1 MTAWRWAGS
10 CRSTHDGGWS
20 QYSIGASALTGAP
33 CRRHPWAMDDTTFW
47 GLIGRLDWR
56 AEDDDERVVAPLVKA
71 LSDMP
76 DRDIAGFADQLA
88 RRLYA
93 LDGRAWARESGS
105 SVWWA
110 EPDKLSV
117 DGFLYARLAVIAS
130 GEARYDEVLADPTR
144 MPKDAE
150 FESLLYVAST
160 AYERKTGLDDD
171 GSLDSAVSFETFSN
185 AEGWP
190 AASSSDPGSTR
201 PSPASPPRRTPTS
214 WPSPRPA
221 PARRRSR

>member
-1 MTAWRWAGS
+1 
-10 CRSTHDGGWS
+10 
-20 QYSIGASALTGAP
+20 
-33 CRRHPWAMDDTTFW
+33 MDDTTFW

-105 SVWWA
+105 TIWPGD
-110 EPDKLSV
+110 EDDLSV

-130 GEARYDEVLADPTR
+130 GQARYDEVLLDPTR

-185 AEGWP
+185 SEGWP
-190 AASSSDPGSTR
+190 AA
-201 PSPASPPRRTPTS
+201 
-214 WPSPRPA
+214 
-221 PARRRSR
+221 

>member
-1 MTAWRWAGS
+1 
-10 CRSTHDGGWS
+10 
-20 QYSIGASALTGAP
+20 
-33 CRRHPWAMDDTTFW
+33 MDDTTFW
-47 GLIGRLDWR
+47 GLIERLDWR
-56 AEDDDERVVAPLVKA
+56 AEDDHERVVAPLVKA

-93 LDGRAWARESGS
+93 LDGRAWARESGGS
-105 SVWWA
+105 IWQG
-110 EPDKLSV
+110 EPDRLSV
-117 DGFLYARLAVIAS
+117 DGFLYARLAVIA
-130 GEARYDEVLADPTR
+130 GGQARYDEVLADPTR

-185 AEGWP
+185 SEGWP
-190 AASSSDPGSTR
+190 AA
-201 PSPASPPRRTPTS
+201 
-214 WPSPRPA
+214 
-221 PARRRSR
+221 